1 MKKLF
6 LTTLV
11 LATSVTA
18 FAVDKPKDGTA
29 NFNGKLVENTCEVNA
44 NSKNLTVQLPT
55 LPTRLLPAANN
66 TAGLTLFQIQLDK
79 CGEETKARAYF
90 LPTPDKVDLT
100 SGRLKNTASNGAEHV
115 QVQLLDSDTTTVI
128 NVIKNSG
135 SQGKLQTINDSNNK
149 LNYYAKYYATGKT
162 TAGAVTASVDYHI
175 DYE

>member
-18 FAVDKPKDGTA
+18 FAADKPKDGTA

-44 NSKNLTVQLPT
+44 NSQNLTVQLPT
-55 LPTRLLPAANN
+55 LQTRLLAAANN

-100 SGRLKNTASNGAEHV
+100 SGRLKNTASSGATNV

-128 NVIKNSG
+128 DVIKNSG